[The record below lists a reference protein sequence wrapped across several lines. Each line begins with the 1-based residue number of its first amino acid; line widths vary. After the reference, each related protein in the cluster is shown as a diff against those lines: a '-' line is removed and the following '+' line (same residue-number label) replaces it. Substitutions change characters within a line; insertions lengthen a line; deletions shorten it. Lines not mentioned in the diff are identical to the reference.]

1 MDAFF
6 GTWKL
11 VKKVNV
17 DEFIKAVGAKLTD
30 DSNLTE
36 TVSKEGDNFVWT
48 TKRGQ
53 HATEIKFKLDKV
65 FNDGTIEGRQCFS
78 TISLKGNQLVQVKKW
93 GRKESTIIREVN
105 GKNMTMTAKFGGVQG
120 QCIYEKV

>member
-6 GTWKL
+6 GTWKFA
-11 VKKVNV
+11 KKVNF
-17 DEFIKAVGAKLTD
+17 DEFMKAVGAQPSD

-36 TVSKEGDNFVWT
+36 TVSKEGDHLVWT
-48 TKRGQ
+48 TKKGQ
-53 HATEIKFKLDKV
+53 HATEMKFTLDNV

-78 TISLKGNQLVQVKKW
+78 TISLKGKQLVQVKKW

-105 GKNMTMTAKFGGVQG
+105 GKNMTMTVKFAGEQG
-120 QCIYEKV
+120 QRIYEKV